1 MGVVAHRLQ
10 QGLRALLAFAWDV
23 DEALAAQY
31 LNPAQMTLFQQ
42 MTRGEQLHSLQVLR
56 LVLAQGAAPDDLAA
70 AALLHDVGKI
80 RYPMNV
86 FQKTLPV
93 LVRLVSVKLAR
104 RIAHLGEEN
113 RLARP
118 FVVFNRHPV
127 WSGEFVSQTGASD
140 RLIWL
145 VRHHADEPEVWQDHP
160 HLELLKRLQQA
171 DNES

>member
-1 MGVVAHRLQ
+1 MLVHRLQ
-10 QGLRALLAFAWDV
+10 QGIRALLAFAWEV
-23 DEALAAQY
+23 DEALAARY
-31 LNPAQMTLFQQ
+31 LNPAQLALFKQ
-42 MTRGEQLHSLQVLR
+42 MTRGEQLHSLRVLQ
-56 LVLAQGAAPDDLAA
+56 LVLEQGTAPDDLAA

-104 RIAHLGEEN
+104 RIAHMGEDN

-127 WSGEFVSQTGASD
+127 WSGELVSQTGASD

-145 VRHHADEPEVWQDHP
+145 VRYHADELADWQDHP
-160 HLELLKRLQQA
+160 DLELLKRLQQA
-171 DNES
+171 DNAS